1 MSSRREFLRQAAA
14 AGAAIAVGDKLQ
26 AAVPTTAP
34 GRVLGA
40 NDKVRLGVAGVHN
53 RGRALAMNF
62 SKMTQDAEVVCIC
75 DCDTDMI
82 PAAQKAVL
90 KASGKNPDAEQ
101 DFRKMVERKD
111 IDAIVVAMPD
121 HWHAAAAIMSM
132 QAGKHVYLEK
142 PATHTPAENEMV
154 LKAQQKYGSVV
165 QMGMQRRSW
174 PTLKEGIEILH
185 RGEYGLGQCFFAK
198 GWYTHN
204 RPTLGKFEPSP
215 VPANLDWELWQGP
228 APHKKEFKA
237 NCLHYNWHWYWD
249 WGTGEALNNGS
260 HFVDIIRWG
269 MKLDDYPTIA
279 TSVGGKFRFKDDD
292 WETPDHQLIGLQFGD
307 RAACSW
313 EGRSRDQFPCDGFR
327 YGVTFYGEDACM
339 WLSCMD
345 EYLIKDKKGKVI
357 KDVKGTM
364 PVRVNDIFNPCESL
378 DTIHLKNFLD
388 GIRLGTP
395 LNAPLIEGC
404 KSTQYMQ
411 YGNIAQRIGRSLKID
426 PKSGKIIGDAEAQKL
441 WTRKYEKGWMPK
453 I

>member
-1 MSSRREFLRQAAA
+1 MSSRRDFLKQAAA

-26 AAVPTTAP
+26 AAVPSTAP
-34 GRVLGA
+34 ARVLGA
-40 NDKVRLGVAGVHN
+40 NDKVRIGVAGVHN

-82 PAAQKAVL
+82 PAAQKAVE
-90 KASGKNPDAEQ
+90 KAAGKTPDAEK
-101 DFRKMVERKD
+101 DFRKMVERND

-279 TSVGGKFRFKDDD
+279 TSVGGKFRFKDDN

-378 DTIHLKNFLD
+378 DTIHMKNFLD

-395 LNAPLIEGC
+395 VNAPLIEGC

-426 PKSGKIIGDAEAQKL
+426 PKSGKILGDAEAQKL

>member
-1 MSSRREFLRQAAA
+1 MPSRREFLRQAAA

-26 AAVPTTAP
+26 AAVPSTAP
-34 GRVLGA
+34 ARVLGA
-40 NDKVRLGVAGVHN
+40 NDKVRIGVAGVHN

-62 SKMTQDAEVVCIC
+62 SKMTSDAEVVCIC

-82 PAAQKAVL
+82 PAAQKAVK
-90 KASGKNPDAEQ
+90 KAAGNTPDAEQ

-426 PKSGKIIGDAEAQKL
+426 PKTGKILGDAEAQKL